1 MGIVSWLV
9 LGLIVG
15 VLANVLARVRFP
27 GGFLG
32 TLAGGTVGAVLGG
45 LLFSTI
51 SGRGVRGFDFVSL
64 LIALIGAL
72 LLLSL
77 LRRLGRTAPRPVAR
91 IRP

>member
-32 TLAGGTVGAVLGG
+32 TLDRREEPKRGGSRAVRCDATEIG
-45 LLFSTI
+45 LAQTRKTSI
-51 SGRGVRGFDFVSL
+51 M
-64 LIALIGAL
+64 
-72 LLLSL
+72 
-77 LRRLGRTAPRPVAR
+77 APTSP
-91 IRP
+91 